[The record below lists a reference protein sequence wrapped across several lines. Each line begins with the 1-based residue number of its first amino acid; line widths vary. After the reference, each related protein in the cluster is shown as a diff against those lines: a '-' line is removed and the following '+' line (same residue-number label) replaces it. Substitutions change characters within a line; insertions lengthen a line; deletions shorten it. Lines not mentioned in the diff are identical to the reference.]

1 MTPIPC
7 SEAVTGTGPG
17 SGRARIVLPV
27 LLLVLVCACGPP
39 RERFRGTLASPETLT
54 EAFLRALEAGDRRRM
69 ESLALSEREF
79 VLEVFPEMP
88 AYGNIPP
95 DLAWSQLAARSLY
108 GLSTVLHAHRGRS
121 WVLEEIVFRG
131 KRTVYQ
137 TFVVHREPMLR
148 LRDRRTGE
156 KTEMALFGSLL
167 EHGGRYKLL
176 SFNIDR

>member
-1 MTPIPC
+1 MNPSPR
-7 SEAVTGTGPG
+7 SEAATEDGPG

-27 LLLVLVCACGPP
+27 LLLVLVWACGPP
-39 RERFRGTLASPETLT
+39 RERFRGALASPEALT
-54 EAFLRALEAGDRRRM
+54 EAFLQALEAGDRPRL
-69 ESLALSEREF
+69 EGLALSAQEF
-79 VLEVFPEMP
+79 QLEVFPEMP

-108 GLSTVLHAHRGRS
+108 GLSTVLHAQRGRS
-121 WVLEEIVFRG
+121 WELEEIVFRG
-131 KRTVYQ
+131 GQTAYQ

-156 KTEMALFGSLL
+156 EREMALFGSLL
-167 EHGGRYKLL
+167 EHDGRYKLF